1 MSYILD
7 ALRKAETER
16 ASHRAS
22 CLVTSRQRRFY
33 PRRIEVRRFLYF
45 GIVLVCTM
53 ALTWWWARHAN
64 PGGEQA
70 VVPSAPEKKQVADVQ
85 VEPHNELEQEE
96 KSKSSHESSES
107 SPKANSRIPT
117 LRQSN
122 TVEAVQTVVNT
133 LGNTPIRRVAD
144 VSLRKPRLPAA
155 WPVKKQPISGAAK
168 DSSGSSA
175 SSSSPTSG
183 SRNEVVAM
191 IAQQAK
197 QLRSVPVDDSVS
209 HTSQSEIAS
218 NNVTAEKALLEE
230 ENRPPLLSTLPY
242 RFQSTLP
249 EIVINAQAYA
259 KEAQARFVIINMK
272 KYREGERTE
281 AGVVVEKISEEYLVL
296 SYQGQLFRLQR

>member
-22 CLVTSRQRRFY
+22 CLVSSRQRGFY
-33 PRRIEVRRFLYF
+33 PRRIQVRRFLYF
-45 GIVLVCTM
+45 GIILVCTM
-53 ALTWWWARHAN
+53 ALTWWWARHDI

-85 VEPHNELEQEE
+85 VEPHNELEEE

-107 SPKANSRIPT
+107 SPKANFRVPM
-117 LRQSN
+117 LRQPN

-144 VSLRKPRLPAA
+144 VSLREPRLPAA
-155 WPVKKQPISGAAK
+155 WPVKKQPIPGAAK
-168 DSSGSSA
+168 DSSGTSA
-175 SSSSPTSG
+175 SSSRPTSG

-191 IAQQAK
+191 IAKQAK
-197 QLRSVPVDDSVS
+197 QLRPVPVDDSVS
-209 HTSQSEIAS
+209 HTPQSEIAS

-230 ENRPPLLSTLPY
+230 EKRPPLLSTLPY

-296 SYQGQLFRLQR
+296 SYQGQIFRLQR